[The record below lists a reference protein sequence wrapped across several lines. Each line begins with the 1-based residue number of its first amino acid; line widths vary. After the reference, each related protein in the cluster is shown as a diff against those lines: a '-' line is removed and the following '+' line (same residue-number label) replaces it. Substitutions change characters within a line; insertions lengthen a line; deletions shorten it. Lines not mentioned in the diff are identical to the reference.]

1 VQLARF
7 PRRRYTS
14 EPTPLQPLYAAAA
27 DQMVEAVAL
36 LARLEGILL
45 DPVYTGK
52 AMAALIS
59 LIRGNEL
66 TSGQRVV
73 SLHTGAAPALYA
85 AYEMLRDWYLGSAA
99 ANGVERACS

>member
-1 VQLARF
+1 MRLARF

-14 EPTPLQPLYAAAA
+14 EPTPPQPLYAAAT
-27 DQMVEAVAL
+27 DEMLEAVGL
-36 LARLEGILL
+36 LAQLEGILL

-52 AMAALIS
+52 AMAGLIG

-66 TSGQRVV
+66 TTVQRMVF
-73 SLHTGAAPALYA
+73 LHTGGVSALYA
-85 AYEMLRDWYLGSAA
+85 AHKMLSDWHPGSAA